1 MRTTSTAIAVLTTL
15 LLASSPSH
23 ASLLAWLAGD
33 TVNGPDGRVILD
45 SSVNANHA
53 AVLQNTQ
60 VVPDGYT
67 GGGIDFGDGGSHMI
81 FNTSTAGA
89 FDSIVEN
96 QEFTVAFW
104 LAGEESAVAPNNQ
117 SVFWFESPANNGT
130 ARGIQAHVPWSN
142 SQVYLDIGG
151 CCSATQRLNGV
162 VDRDFFDATV
172 GDEWSHWTF
181 TMTDAGDAAIY
192 VDGEE
197 LYFRAGPTD
206 AIGDFA
212 QIWFGGA
219 INGGNS
225 FAGRLDDVVIAD
237 NALDFD
243 EVFTLYDEG
252 PAALWADDILADG
265 PADFVPAVPVIPN
278 VNVNGEVVVASE
290 IIDGKQVGTI
300 NDFAQYVLTIDGDFI
315 DADHILVNTDT
326 TVGNTVLDLNNA
338 KLKVEI
344 QGEFTVGDDFVLF
357 FADEVQ
363 NIDTI
368 NWDFPDSGLFDLSG
382 LTPEGGFRITYVG
395 ENAAAALAIDC
406 NGDGTTD
413 LTCGLEADFDG
424 SGLVDFSDFLIL
436 SGNYGQEVIS
446 YSEGDVDGNGIVDFG
461 DFLVLSGNFGAGV
474 AGTAAVPEPSSM
486 LMLSV
491 LGLLCFGLRTRNR

>member
-1 MRTTSTAIAVLTTL
+1 MRLTSIATLSLATL
-15 LLASSPSH
+15 LLTTTTSRAD
-23 ASLLAWLAGD
+23 LLAWLAGD
-33 TVNGPDGRVILD
+33 KVNGPDSRIILD
-45 SSVNANHA
+45 SSVNGNHA
-53 AVLQNTQ
+53 AVLLNTQ
-60 VVPDGYT
+60 VVDDGYT

-81 FNTSTAGA
+81 FNTSTADA

-117 SVFWFESPANNGT
+117 SVFWFESPSNNGT

-142 SQVYLDIGG
+142 GQVYLDIGG
-151 CCSATQRLNGV
+151 CCSATQRVNGV
-162 VDRDFFDATV
+162 VDRDYFDATV
-172 GDEWSHWTF
+172 GDEWTHWAF
-181 TMTDAGDAAIY
+181 TMNDAGDASIY

-225 FAGRLDDVVIAD
+225 FAGRLDDIVIAD

-243 EVFTLYDEG
+243 EIFTLYEEG

-265 PADFVPAVPVIPN
+265 PSDFVPAVPVIPN
-278 VNVNGEVVVASE
+278 VAVTGEIVVPSTMV
-290 IIDGKQVGTI
+290 DGKQVGTI
-300 NDFAQYVLTIDGDFI
+300 NDFAQHVLTIDGDFI

-338 KLKVEI
+338 KLKVEL

-357 FADEVQ
+357 FADEVL

-368 NWDFPDSGLFDLSG
+368 SWDFPDQGLFDLTG

-395 ENAAAALAIDC
+395 ETAAAALATDC
-406 NGDGTTD
+406 NGDGIAD
-413 LTCGLEADFDG
+413 LACGLEADFDG

-446 YSEGDVDGNGIVDFG
+446 YSDGDVDGNGVVDFG
-461 DFLVLSGNFGAGV
+461 DFLVLSGNFGSSV

-491 LGLLCFGLRTRNR
+491 LGLLPFGMRKRQR